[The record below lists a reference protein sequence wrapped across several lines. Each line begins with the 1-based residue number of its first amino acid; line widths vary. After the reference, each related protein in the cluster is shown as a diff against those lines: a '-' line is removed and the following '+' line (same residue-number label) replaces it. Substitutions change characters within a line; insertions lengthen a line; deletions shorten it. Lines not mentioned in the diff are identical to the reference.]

1 MKPAMSVP
9 PLFPPRRCGP
19 WLLLLLACLALLL
32 PGFATLPPTDRDE
45 SRFAQASRQMHE
57 DGDYLHI
64 RFQDRLRLKKPPGIY
79 WLQSAAAGL
88 AGNGWANP
96 IWPYR
101 LPSLLG
107 ALTAVL
113 ATAALG
119 ARMGGRRAGVW
130 AGALLAMTVLLGVE
144 ARLAKTDAVLL
155 AGVVAAQAALWSL
168 YRSHREARPP
178 SLAAVHGF
186 WIAQAA
192 AILVKGPI
200 APLVSGL
207 TLLVLG
213 VADRDGR
220 IWRAVGPRWG
230 LFWLALLVLPWLLA
244 LNSATDGAFLAESL
258 GRDLLAKVGSG
269 QESHGAPP
277 GTYLMLAPLSLWPTI
292 LLLPPA
298 LLWAWRHRAL
308 AAPRFL
314 LAWALPVWLMFELIP
329 TKLPHYILPTLPA
342 LCLMA
347 ALATRPGEAATPRW
361 ARRLGMGLWAL
372 GALVWLGVV
381 GILPAWLQ
389 TLDGVTLALAG
400 GLLAA
405 AALLLYWGRTR
416 PALGLSALVPAG
428 VIMGLLLP
436 RLEGLWPSREV
447 ARQLQRLGV
456 STPLI
461 AAGYTEPSLVFWTGR
476 ETTLV
481 SEGRQAAQLALATP
495 GRPVLVNAR
504 TEADFLAAVAV
515 GGAKAE
521 RQAEIRAYDLNG
533 GGPLRLTLYQLPVR
547 EAP

>member
-1 MKPAMSVP
+1 MKPTLPVP
-9 PLFPPRRCGP
+9 PIPSLRRSGS
-19 WLLLLLACLALLL
+19 WLLLACLALFL

-45 SRFAQASRQMHE
+45 SRFAQASRQMRE

-88 AGNGWANP
+88 AGSGWANP

-107 ALTAVL
+107 ALAAVL

-119 ARMGGRRAGVW
+119 ARMADARAGVW

-144 ARLAKTDAVLL
+144 ARLAKTDAILL
-155 AGVVAAQAALWSL
+155 AAVVAAQAALWSL
-168 YRSHREARPP
+168 YRSHREARLP
-178 SLAAVHGF
+178 SRAAVHGF

-207 TLLVLG
+207 TLLTLS

-220 IWRAVGPRWG
+220 IWRALRPWWG
-230 LFWLALLVLPWLLA
+230 VFWLTVLMLPWLLA
-244 LNSATDGAFLAESL
+244 LNGATDGAFLTESL

-277 GTYLMLAPLSLWPTI
+277 GTYLLLVPLTLWPTV

-298 LLWAWRHRAL
+298 LLWTWRLRMQ

-314 LAWALPVWLMFELIP
+314 LAWALPVWLVFELIP
-329 TKLPHYILPTLPA
+329 TKLPHYILPALPA

-347 ALATRPGEAATPRW
+347 ALAARPGEDTTPRW
-361 ARRLGMGLWAL
+361 TRRLGVGLWAL
-372 GALVWLGVV
+372 GAMVWLGVV
-381 GILPAWLQ
+381 GILPVWLK
-389 TLDGVTLALAG
+389 TLDLVALELAG
-400 GLLAA
+400 GLLGT
-405 AALLLYWGRTR
+405 AALLLYRGRSR
-416 PALGLSALVPAG
+416 AALGLSALMPAG

-436 RLEGLWPSREV
+436 HLDGLWPSREV

-461 AAGYTEPSLVFWTGR
+461 AAGYTEPSLVFWLGR
-476 ETTLV
+476 ETTLL
-481 SEGRQAAQLALATP
+481 SEGRQAAQLALHAP
-495 GRPVLVNAR
+495 ERPVLVSAR
-504 TEADFLAAVAV
+504 AEAGFLAALAAE
-515 GGAKAE
+515 GMTAK
-521 RQAEIRAYDLNG
+521 RQTDIRAYDLNG
-533 GGPLRLTLYQLPVR
+533 GGPLRLTLYQLPGR

>member
-1 MKPAMSVP
+1 MKPSMPVP
-9 PLFPPRRCGP
+9 PISTLRRRGS
-19 WLLLLLACLALLL
+19 WLLLLLVCMALFL
-32 PGFATLPPTDRDE
+32 PGFFTLPPTDRDE

-88 AGNGWANP
+88 AGSGWANP

-101 LPSLLG
+101 LPSLVG
-107 ALTAVL
+107 ALAAVL

-119 ARMGGRRAGVW
+119 ARMGDERTGVW

-168 YRSHREARPP
+168 YRSHREALPP
-178 SLAAVHGF
+178 SLAVVHGF

-192 AILVKGPI
+192 AILIKGPI
-200 APLVSGL
+200 ALLVSGL
-207 TLLVLG
+207 TLLVLS
-213 VADRDGR
+213 VADRDRR
-220 IWRAVGPRWG
+220 IWRALRPRWG
-230 LFWLALLVLPWLLA
+230 VFWLTLLVLPWLLA
-244 LNSATDGAFLAESL
+244 LNSATGGAFLAESL

-277 GTYLMLAPLSLWPTI
+277 GTYLLLAPFTLWPTV

-298 LLWAWRHRAL
+298 LLWAWRRRAQ

-314 LAWALPVWLMFELIP
+314 LAWAVPAWLVFELVP

-347 ALATRPGEAATPRW
+347 ALAARPGEDALPRW
-361 ARRLGMGLWAL
+361 ARRLGVSLWAV
-372 GALVWLGVV
+372 GALVWLGVTGV
-381 GILPAWLQ
+381 LSLWLQ
-389 TLDGVTLALAG
+389 RLDWVALGLAG
-400 GLLAA
+400 CLLGS
-405 AALLLYWGRTR
+405 AALLLYRGRNR
-416 PALGLSALVPAG
+416 MALGLGALVPAG

-447 ARQLQRLGV
+447 ARQLQQLAV

-461 AAGYTEPSLVFWTGR
+461 AAGYTEPSLVFWLGR

-481 SEGRQAAQLALATP
+481 SEGRQAAQLALHAP
-495 GRPVLVNAR
+495 DRPVLVSAR
-504 TEADFLAAVAV
+504 AQVDFLATLAAA
-515 GGAKAE
+515 GIIAE
-521 RQAEIRAYDLNG
+521 KQADIRAYNLNG
-533 GGPLRLTLYQLPVR
+533 GGPLRLTLYRLPGR
-547 EAP
+547 DAP

>member
-1 MKPAMSVP
+1 
-9 PLFPPRRCGP
+9 
-19 WLLLLLACLALLL
+19 LAL
-32 PGFATLPPTDRDE
+32 
-45 SRFAQASRQMHE
+45 
-57 DGDYLHI
+57 
-64 RFQDRLRLKKPPGIY
+64 GI
-79 WLQSAAAGL
+79 
-88 AGNGWANP
+88 
-96 IWPYR
+96 
-101 LPSLLG
+101 
-107 ALTAVL
+107 
-113 ATAALG
+113 
-119 ARMGGRRAGVW
+119 
-130 AGALLAMTVLLGVE
+130 
-144 ARLAKTDAVLL
+144 
-155 AGVVAAQAALWSL
+155 
-168 YRSHREARPP
+168 
-178 SLAAVHGF
+178 
-186 WIAQAA
+186 
-192 AILVKGPI
+192 
-200 APLVSGL
+200 
-207 TLLVLG
+207 
-213 VADRDGR
+213 ADRDGR

-244 LNSATDGAFLAESL
+244 LDSATAGAFLAESL

-277 GTYLMLAPLSLWPTI
+277 GTYLLLAPLSLWPTI

-298 LLWAWRHRAL
+298 LLWAWRQRAQP
-308 AAPRFL
+308 APRFL
-314 LAWALPVWLMFELIP
+314 LAWALPVWLLCELIP

-361 ARRLGMGLWAL
+361 AWRLGVGLWAL

-389 TLDGVTLALAG
+389 TPDGLTLALAG
-400 GLLAA
+400 GLLGT
-405 AALLLYWGRTR
+405 AALLLYRGRTGM
-416 PALGLSALVPAG
+416 ALGVGAMMPAG

-436 RLEGLWPSREV
+436 RLDGLWPSREV

-504 TEADFLAAVAV
+504 TEADFLAALAA

-521 RQAEIRAYDLNG
+521 RQTEIRAYDLNG
-533 GGPLRLTLYQLPVR
+533 GGPLRLMLYRLPGR

>member
-1 MKPAMSVP
+1 MKPSMSVLP
-9 PLFPPRRCGP
+9 VSTLRRRAS
-19 WLLLLLACLALLL
+19 WLLLLLVCMALFL
-32 PGFATLPPTDRDE
+32 PGFFTLPPTDRDE

-79 WLQSAAAGL
+79 WLQSAAAAL
-88 AGNGWANP
+88 AGSGWANP

-107 ALTAVL
+107 ALAAVF

-119 ARMGGRRAGVW
+119 ARMSDGRVGVW

-155 AGVVAAQAALWSL
+155 AGVVAVQAALWSL
-168 YRSHREARPP
+168 YRSHREARSP

-207 TLLVLG
+207 TLLALG

-220 IWRAVGPRWG
+220 IWRALQPRWG

-277 GTYLMLAPLSLWPTI
+277 GTYLLLAPLSLWPTV

-298 LLWAWRHRAL
+298 LLWAWRQRAQ

-314 LAWALPVWLMFELIP
+314 LAWAVPAWLLFELVP

-342 LCLMA
+342 LCLLA
-347 ALATRPGEAATPRW
+347 ALAARPGEEAPPRW
-361 ARRLGMGLWAL
+361 TRRLGVGLWVM

-389 TLDGVTLALAG
+389 RLDWVALALAG
-400 GLLAA
+400 GLLGA
-405 AALLLYWGRTR
+405 AALLLYRGRNR
-416 PALGLSALVPAG
+416 RALGLGALVPAG

-436 RLEGLWPSREV
+436 RLDGLWPSREV
-447 ARQLQRLGV
+447 ARQLQQSAV

-481 SEGRQAAQLALATP
+481 SAGRQAAQLALAMP
-495 GRPVLVNAR
+495 DRPVLVSAR
-504 TEADFLAAVAV
+504 TEADFLAALAAAGVTAQ
-515 GGAKAE
+515 K
-521 RQAEIRAYDLNG
+521 QADIRAYDLNG
-533 GGPLRLTLYQLPVR
+533 GGPLRLTLYRLPGR
-547 EAP
+547 AAP